1 MRAIAIAGAML
12 LGVSLG
18 AYAADP
24 PNLVGN
30 WTRSASSAA
39 QVEKSSVAQPKR
51 SLVRGAGGDWKMK
64 IDYQEGSSFL
74 GTLTS
79 PAGNPQSI
87 VGTFQPDG
95 KRFVFATDNDWGSGE
110 ASSDEL
116 QYCWTASNAAFVGAG
131 CATFKHDK

>member
-1 MRAIAIAGAML
+1 MRSFAIAGAIL
-12 LGVSLG
+12 LGFSAG
-18 AYAADP
+18 AYADDP
-24 PNLVGN
+24 PNLFGN

-39 QVEKSSVAQPKR
+39 QVEKSSVAQPKP

-64 IDYQEGSSFL
+64 IDKQDGSSFL

-79 PAGNPQSI
+79 PAGRPQTF

-110 ASSDEL
+110 AGRNEL
-116 QYCWTASNAAFVGAG
+116 QYCWTASSAAFVGAG
-131 CATFKHDK
+131 CAAFKRDK